1 MTLRLTLARAKA
13 EHLAGRGIGKECV
26 RYTSR
31 FLIFVRIMTH
41 ILKNELHAI
50 ISGKSQVRCGA
61 TIQAV
66 THQLRTSTQ
75 TGTAA
80 EDRKQIKG
88 QEAERIKEF
97 ADVSGLWLQKVDIR
111 NYVSE
116 GAEQK
121 VYLRD
126 SEHVLK
132 LNDAIYFETWRDYL
146 HNLLL
151 HNYFFP
157 DTAYELIGFTEIDH
171 VLFALVQQPFVIST
185 TPTDLTEVWKF
196 MESNGFM
203 NMRNNDY
210 FNAESGVILEDLHD
224 ENVLTQNGILYFID
238 TVFSL
243 TEDFWKE

>member
-1 MTLRLTLARAKA
+1 MTNTLK
-13 EHLAGRGIGKECV
+13 H
-26 RYTSR
+26 
-31 FLIFVRIMTH
+31 
-41 ILKNELHAI
+41 ELQVI

-66 THQLRTSTQ
+66 THQLRAGAQTS
-75 TGTAA
+75 GAP
-80 EDRKQIKG
+80 EDRKQVKG

-97 ADVSGLWLQKVDIR
+97 AVASGLWIEKVDIT

-132 LNDAIYFETWRDYL
+132 LNDAIYFETWHDYL

-151 HNYFFP
+151 HNHFFP
-157 DTAYELIGFTEIDH
+157 DTAYELIGFTELNH

-185 TPTDLTEVWKF
+185 APTDLAEVRKF

-203 NMRNNDY
+203 NTRNNDY
-210 FNAESGVILEDLHD
+210 FNADAGVILEDLHD
-224 ENVLTQNGILYFID
+224 ENVLTQNGMLYFID
-238 TVFSL
+238 TVFYL
-243 TEDFWKE
+243 TDDFWKV